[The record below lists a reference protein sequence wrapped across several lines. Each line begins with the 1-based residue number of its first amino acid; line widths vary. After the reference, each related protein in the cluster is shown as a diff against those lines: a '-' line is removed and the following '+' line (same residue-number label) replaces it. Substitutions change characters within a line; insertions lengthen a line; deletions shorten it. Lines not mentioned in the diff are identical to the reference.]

1 MLVNSIKT
9 QVCKTFLS
17 FNSYIQ
23 YEGAIKSHNVC
34 VCVFVCAR
42 TYTHTQALNH
52 LVLNKK
58 M

>member
-23 YEGAIKSHNVC
+23 KEGAIKSHNVC
-34 VCVFVCAR
+34 VCVCVCVHTR
-42 TYTHTQALNH
+42 THTH
-52 LVLNKK
+52 KP
-58 M
+58 